1 MGKTKFVGGDTCGD
15 QNSLDIFAS
24 PFNTDADRIKKV
36 SAEYK
41 KVGIA
46 KAFSLY
52 YGLTLSN
59 EIKQN
64 RQINNISVLEV
75 GKIYTGTVRG
85 IENGNIEIF
94 YPGCKE
100 DIVCKE
106 SFASCID
113 SINNYLLTH
122 DNKIMFELRE
132 KKQDTY
138 YVSIINAYYKTW
150 VNMINKA
157 IDHEDC
163 IEVHLEEL
171 VKGGYTGTTP
181 ITPLVQL
188 TGKDYVS
195 SIFVPGSH
203 IVLNIERN
211 FEQWVGE
218 NIYIVPQKFVEFKKD
233 LATGLVE
240 NCLVGSRK
248 RRLQIIGM
256 QNTYEM
262 YKDMENAIKLAE
274 FAGKTEIERPVYEG
288 IVTGVINSKEKT
300 GVFVEVTEK
309 FITGLLPIDSYD
321 LLDYKPGDVVNVYV
335 NEFEVQKGRDPF
347 VLNKNGQVLK
357 CNVRP
362 IFGKA

>member
-1 MGKTKFVGGDTCGD
+1 MGKNKIVGGENCG
-15 QNSLDIFAS
+15 NESMLDVFSS
-24 PFNTDADRIKKV
+24 PYVNDSERIKAV

-41 KVGIA
+41 KLGIA

-52 YGLTLSN
+52 YGITLSN

-64 RQINNISVLEV
+64 RQINNVSVLEL
-75 GKIYTGTVRG
+75 GKIYTGTVKD
-85 IENGNIEIF
+85 ITNGTMTIS

-100 DIVCKE
+100 EIVCKE
-106 SFASCID
+106 SFSSCID

-122 DNKIMFELRE
+122 DNKIMFEIRE
-132 KKQDTY
+132 KKKDTY
-138 YVSIINAYYKTW
+138 FVSVINAYYKSW
-150 VNMINKA
+150 INMINKA

-203 IVLNIERN
+203 IVLNIEHN

-218 NIYIVPQKFVEFKKD
+218 DIYIVPQKFVEFKKD
-233 LATGLVE
+233 IKAGVIE

-256 QNTYEM
+256 QNIYEM
-262 YKDMENAIKLAE
+262 YNDMLNAVKLAE

-288 IVTGVINSKEKT
+288 VVTGVINSKEKT
-300 GVFVEVTEK
+300 GIFVEITEK
-309 FITGLLPIDSYD
+309 FITGLMPVDSYD
-321 LLDYKPGDVVNVYV
+321 LLDYKPGDPVEVYIK
-335 NEFEVQKGRDPF
+335 EFEAQKGRDPF
-347 VLNKNGQVLK
+347 ILNKQGQVLK

-362 IFGKA
+362 VFAKA

>member
-1 MGKTKFVGGDTCGD
+1 MSKFIGGNTCGD
-15 QNSLDIFAS
+15 ENAMDVFAS
-24 PFNTDADRIKKV
+24 PFNTEAERIKKV
-36 SAEYK
+36 SADYK

-64 RQINNISVLEV
+64 RQVNNVAVLEV
-75 GKIYTGTVRG
+75 GKIYTGSVKG
-85 IENGNIEIF
+85 IENGNVEIF

-100 DIVCKE
+100 EIVCKE
-106 SFASCID
+106 SFASCLD
-113 SINNYLLTH
+113 AVTNYLLNH
-122 DNKIMFELRE
+122 DNKIMFEVRE
-132 KKQDTY
+132 KKKDNY
-138 YVSIINAYYKTW
+138 YVSIINAYYKSW
-150 VNMINKA
+150 LSMINKA
-157 IDHEDC
+157 IEHEDC
-163 IEVHLEEL
+163 VEVHLEEL

-203 IVLNIERN
+203 IVLNIEHN

-218 NIYIVPQKFVEFKKD
+218 DIYIVPQKFVEFKTD
-233 LATGLVE
+233 LKSGLTE

-256 QNTYEM
+256 QNLYDM
-262 YKDMENAIKLAE
+262 YTSMENAVKLAQI
-274 FAGKTEIERPVYEG
+274 AGKTEIEKPVYEG

-309 FITGLLPIDSYD
+309 FITGLLPVDSYD
-321 LLDYKPGDVVNVYV
+321 LLDYKPGDPVNVYIK
-335 NEFEVQKGRDPF
+335 EFETQKGRDPF
-347 VLNKNGQVLK
+347 VLNKQGQVLK

-362 IFGKA
+362 VFAKA

>member
-1 MGKTKFVGGDTCGD
+1 MSKIVGGETCG
-15 QNSLDIFAS
+15 NENLLDVFES
-24 PFNTDADRIKKV
+24 PYVNDAKRIKAISKD
-36 SAEYK
+36 YN

-52 YGLTLSN
+52 YGITLSN

-64 RQINNISVLEV
+64 RQVNNVSVLEI
-75 GKIYTGTVRG
+75 GKIYTGSVKS
-85 IENGNIEIF
+85 IENGTIEIS
-94 YPGCKE
+94 YAGCKE

-106 SFASCID
+106 SFASCVD
-113 SINNYLLTH
+113 SVTNYLLNH
-122 DNKIMFELRE
+122 DNKIMFEVRE
-132 KKQDTY
+132 KKKDNY
-138 YVSIINAYYKTW
+138 YVSVINAYYKSW
-150 VNMINKA
+150 LSMINKA
-157 IDHEDC
+157 IEHEDC
-163 IEVHLEEL
+163 IEVHLNEL

-203 IVLNIERN
+203 IVLNIEHN

-233 LATGLVE
+233 VKTGLIE

-256 QNTYEM
+256 QNLYEM
-262 YKDMENAIKLAE
+262 YTDTENAIKLAQLSN
-274 FAGKTEIERPVYEG
+274 KTEIEKPVYEG

-309 FITGLLPIDSYD
+309 FITGLLPVDSYD
-321 LLDYKPGDVVNVYV
+321 LLDYKPGDPVNVYIK
-335 NEFEVQKGRDPF
+335 EFEVQKGRDPF
-347 VLNKNGQVLK
+347 TLNKNGQVLR

-362 IFGKA
+362 VFAKVG

>member
-1 MGKTKFVGGDTCGD
+1 MSKFIGGDTCGD
-15 QNSLDIFAS
+15 ENANEIFS
-24 PFNTDADRIKKV
+24 SQFNTEVERIKRT
-36 SAEYK
+36 SADYK

-52 YGLTLSN
+52 YGLELSN
-59 EIKQN
+59 EVKQN
-64 RQINNISVLEV
+64 RQINNISVLEC
-75 GKIYTGTVRG
+75 GKIYTGTVKG
-85 IENGNIEIF
+85 ISNGNLEIA

-100 DIVCKE
+100 EIVCKE
-106 SFASCID
+106 SFSSCLD
-113 SINNYLLTH
+113 NINNYLLTH

-132 KKQDTY
+132 KKKDTY
-138 YVSIINAYYKTW
+138 YVSVINAYYKTW

-218 NIYIVPQKFVEFKKD
+218 NIFIVPQKFVEFKKD
-233 LATGLVE
+233 MQAGLVE

-262 YKDMENAIKLAE
+262 YNEMETANKLAE
-274 FAGKTEIERPVYEG
+274 LAGNTEVERRVYEG
-288 IVTGVINSKEKT
+288 VVTGVINSKEKT

-321 LLDYKPGDVVNVYV
+321 LLDYKPGDTIEVYV
-335 NEFEVQKGRDPF
+335 REFEVQKGRDPF
-347 VLNKNGQVLK
+347 VVNKNGKVLK

-362 IFGKA
+362 IFAKA

>member
-1 MGKTKFVGGDTCGD
+1 MSKIFGGETCGRED
-15 QNSLDIFAS
+15 LLNVFDS
-24 PFNTDADRIKKV
+24 PYANDAKRIKAV
-36 SAEYK
+36 SKEYNK
-41 KVGIA
+41 MGIA

-52 YGLTLSN
+52 YGIQLSN

-64 RQINNISVLEV
+64 RQVNNVSVLEV
-75 GKIYTGTVRG
+75 GKIYTGSVKG
-85 IENGNIEIF
+85 FNNGSIEIS
-94 YPGCKE
+94 YAGCKE
-100 DIVCKE
+100 EIVCKE

-113 SINNYLLTH
+113 AITNYLLTH
-122 DNKIMFELRE
+122 DNKIMFEVRE
-132 KKQDTY
+132 KKKDSY
-138 YVSIINAYYKTW
+138 YVSVINAYYKSW
-150 VNMINKA
+150 LSMINKA
-157 IDHEDC
+157 IEHEDC
-163 IEVHLEEL
+163 IEVHLDEL

-203 IVLNIERN
+203 IVLNIEHN

-233 LATGLVE
+233 VKAGLIE

-256 QNTYEM
+256 QNLYDM
-262 YKDMENAIKLAE
+262 YTAMENSIKLAQI
-274 FAGKTEIERPVYEG
+274 AGKTEIEKPVYEG
-288 IVTGVINSKEKT
+288 VVTGVINSKEKT

-309 FITGLLPIDSYD
+309 FITGLLPVDSYD
-321 LLDYKPGDVVNVYV
+321 LLDYKPGDPVNVYV
-335 NEFEVQKGRDPF
+335 KEFEVQKGKEPF
-347 VLNKNGQVLK
+347 ILNKNGQVIR

-362 IFGKA
+362 IFAKA